1 MKITSFDTTGNNIL
15 RDPKQDY
22 LFDLFQKNIVK
33 TRNIVLIPYVV
44 PREFEMRLDRISN
57 YIFSSPDYVEELM
70 VINDIIAQAR
80 TLIGVRFLH
89 QGRDAAHGVDC
100 LGLLLVVAA
109 KLDIRFAKNI
119 RSKLMCRIIARSL
132 IRIFCKRSSRGFC
145 SRFHSLI
152 CSLRILCCLK
162 LMAAHSI
169 WRC

>member
-70 VINDIIAQAR
+70 VINDIINPYSVKEGQVLYYC
-80 TLIGVRFLH
+80 TI
-89 QGRDAAHGVDC
+89 DSAAYLYTKDE
-100 LGLLLVVAA
+100 LLNNTE
-109 KLDIRFAKNI
+109 DQRQ
-119 RSKLMCRIIARSL
+119 SL
-132 IRIFCKRSSRGFC
+132 INSSQPNRQKQNLNSNQNLPVTVKSSNLQQIKVTNDNKVQIINSFQ
-145 SRFHSLI
+145 
-152 CSLRILCCLK
+152 
-162 LMAAHSI
+162 
-169 WRC
+169 

>member
-70 VINDIIAQAR
+70 VINDIINPYSVKEGQVLYNC
-80 TLIGVRFLH
+80 TI
-89 QGRDAAHGVDC
+89 DSAAYLYTKDE
-100 LGLLLVVAA
+100 LLNNTE
-109 KLDIRFAKNI
+109 DQRQ
-119 RSKLMCRIIARSL
+119 SL
-132 IRIFCKRSSRGFC
+132 INSSQPNRQKQNLNSNQNLPVTVKSSNLQQIKVTNDNKVQIINSFQ
-145 SRFHSLI
+145 
-152 CSLRILCCLK
+152 
-162 LMAAHSI
+162 
-169 WRC
+169 